1 MKKTSKKYTVPII
14 ILTVTVLIAAVLFIG
29 YRVLI
34 KALIGDGV
42 ADYENRIEIW
52 GENIPGNSSKSKLD
66 DMNVTKNKNL
76 LIATLD
82 FAGSLVGEEYSD
94 KENALDT
101 FTYQFEIKGGYEKE
115 TYEDAP
121 YIIPY
126 LCEGSD
132 SAVIVIPGGGYGYKS
147 IHGTTGEG
155 KDIAVELNKA
165 GVNAFVLS
173 YRSNPYEY
181 PIPQLDVQRAV
192 RYIKYHAGE
201 FHLNPNKIGLI
212 GFSAGGNQVGCYINL
227 IMGND
232 LLPSGYQKDD
242 VDMTDDSIAA
252 PAMIYPALTY
262 NYNVPMLFCSFDAET
277 VRNEAER
284 ERLLNEMDLKQH
296 INPDAAYQFV
306 SYGTN
311 DGMVGMDGTR
321 EYIAAARDKEISVT
335 EAAAEG
341 QDHGYGFSCYSEEY
355 IPWLLERFEKINEN
369 V

>member
-1 MKKTSKKYTVPII
+1 MKKSNKIR
-14 ILTVTVLIAAVLFIG
+14 VTLIVVAAVAALIAALLIG
-29 YRVLI
+29 YNVLL
-34 KALIGDGV
+34 KAMIGDGV
-42 ADYENRIEIW
+42 ADHEKRIEIW
-52 GENIPGNSSKSKLD
+52 GETIPGNSPKSKLD
-66 DMNVTKNKNL
+66 DMNITKNKNQL
-76 LIATLD
+76 LAMFD
-82 FAGSLVGEEYSD
+82 FMKVLVGEEYTD
-94 KENALDT
+94 AENALDT

-147 IHGTTGEG
+147 IHGAAGEG
-155 KDIAVELNKA
+155 KDIALELNRA
-165 GVNAFVLS
+165 GVSAFVLS

-192 RYIKYHAGE
+192 RYVKYHAEE
-201 FHLNPNKIGLI
+201 FHLDPDKIGLI
-212 GFSAGGNQVGCYINL
+212 GFSAGGNQVGSYINL
-227 IMGND
+227 IMGKD
-232 LLPSGYQKDD
+232 LLPSGYQKDS

-277 VRNEAER
+277 VRNETER
-284 ERLLNEMDLKQH
+284 ERLLNETDLKQH

-311 DGMVGMDGTR
+311 DGMVGMDGAKQ
-321 EYIAAARDKEISVT
+321 YIAAAREQGISVT
-335 EAAAEG
+335 EVAAEG
-341 QDHGYGFSCYSEEY
+341 QDHGYGFSFYSEEY
-355 IPWLLERFEKINEN
+355 IPWLLERLANAG
-369 V
+369 